1 MIHPRVHQTRTL
13 WLTSLLHVFTHVYN
27 VALVPL
33 YLQIQTDFH
42 LSNVGFATFLVTLMM
57 LAYCAPGYFM
67 GVLAD
72 RFSRRRLLAL
82 GLLANAAGFVG
93 LALAPSYPWALVCVT
108 LAGLGGS
115 IFHPAANALIGET
128 FPTNVG
134 RAMGFLGIGASV
146 GFFISPLYVGWRA
159 AHTGQWRTPILELGL
174 LGLVGSGLFA
184 WLAEEPPALVP
195 PLANSDSPSPT
206 PHTAQAAGT
215 PRARPSG
222 LPLLSGEGRGEGNTT
237 NLASRPALFTTAA
250 HPAGLEPK
258 PPRVPIFPTRGL
270 WFFFIAA
277 SLAFGLR
284 DFAGAS
290 MSTLGSLFL
299 QKAHGFSLQATGVAL
314 SGIFIASALSNPLFG
329 HLSDRGRGRWGA
341 LVLLIA
347 ASLVAFF
354 PHASVPWLIPT
365 FLVYGFFQMA
375 SYPIVEAALMEAV
388 PNAVRGRVMGFWIT
402 VGGVVGNL
410 AHWIMGQKVQDF
422 AAQARHPQTYFGL
435 YGVLGLLM
443 LLSLLGFPCLHA
455 IRKRDP

>member
-1 MIHPRVHQTRTL
+1 MSPGHQNRTL
-13 WLTSLLHVFTHVYN
+13 WLTGMLHAFTHAYN

-42 LSNVGFATFLVTLMM
+42 LSSVGLATFLVTLMM
-57 LAYCAPGYFM
+57 LTYCAPGYFM
-67 GVLAD
+67 GILAD

-82 GLLANAAGFVG
+82 GLLTNALGFVG
-93 LALAPSYPWALVCVT
+93 LALAPSYPWALVCVI

-134 RAMGFLGIGASV
+134 RAMGFLGIGASL
-146 GFFISPLYVGWRA
+146 GFFSAPLYVGWRA

-174 LGLVGSGLFA
+174 LGLVGAGLFA
-184 WLAEEPPALVP
+184 WLAEDPPALAA
-195 PLANSDSPSPT
+195 LGDGRASAD
-206 PHTAQAAGT
+206 PH
-215 PRARPSG
+215 RAK
-222 LPLLSGEGRGEGNTT
+222 
-237 NLASRPALFTTAA
+237 APA
-250 HPAGLEPK
+250 PK

-270 WFFFIAA
+270 WIFFIAA
-277 SLAFGLR
+277 SFAFSLR

-341 LVLLIA
+341 LVLLLA
-347 ASLVAFF
+347 ASLVALF
-354 PHASVPWLIPT
+354 PHAPVPWLIPT